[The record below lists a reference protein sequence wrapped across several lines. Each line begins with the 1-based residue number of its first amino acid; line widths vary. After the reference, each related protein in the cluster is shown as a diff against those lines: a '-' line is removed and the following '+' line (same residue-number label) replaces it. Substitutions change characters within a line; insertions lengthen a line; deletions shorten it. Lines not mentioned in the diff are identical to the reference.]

1 MQICRCR
8 SVRATSTPPV
18 VTLLW
23 LNDSIHEPSCA
34 VCLACIAAVSTT
46 PASDAVMS
54 IIDGLHCAN
63 WPLSFINK
71 VAVQLEPERCRR
83 RCGYKV
89 SLWGASWRVA

>member
-1 MQICRCR
+1 M
-8 SVRATSTPPV
+8 
-18 VTLLW
+18 
-23 LNDSIHEPSCA
+23 
-34 VCLACIAAVSTT
+34 CLACIAAVSTT

-71 VAVQLEPERCRR
+71 VAGQLEPEHCRR

>member
-1 MQICRCR
+1 M
-8 SVRATSTPPV
+8 
-18 VTLLW
+18 
-23 LNDSIHEPSCA
+23 
-34 VCLACIAAVSTT
+34 CLAYIAAVSTT

-71 VAVQLEPERCRR
+71 VAGQLEPEHCQQ

-89 SLWGASWRVA
+89 LRWAASLRVA